1 MFRFPKN
8 QKLCNNTDI
17 DILFDEG
24 TSISLNSF
32 RIVWSYNEKKD
43 DVLMKSI
50 IIVPK
55 KRIKLAV
62 QRNTIKRYIRQS
74 YRTRKVKLEEH
85 LKNQAIQINLAIIY
99 NSHKV
104 LCFKEIDVKINC
116 LLNRLINTL

>member
-1 MFRFPKN
+1 MLRFPKN
-8 QKLCNNTDI
+8 QRLCNNTDI

>member
-74 YRTRKVKLEEH
+74 YRTRRVKLEEH
-85 LKNQAIQINLAIIY
+85 LKNKAIQINLAIIY

-104 LCFKEIDVKINC
+104 LCFKEIDVKINR
-116 LLNRLINTL
+116 LLNRLINSL

>member
-1 MFRFPKN
+1 MLRFPKN

-104 LCFKEIDVKINC
+104 LCFKEIDVKINR
-116 LLNRLINTL
+116 LLNRLINSL

>member
-24 TSISLNSF
+24 ASISLNPF

-43 DVLMKSI
+43 DVLMKSLI
-50 IIVPK
+50 VVPK

-104 LCFKEIDVKINC
+104 LCFEEIDVKINR
-116 LLNRLINTL
+116 LLNRLINSI

>member
-1 MFRFPKN
+1 MLRFPKN
-8 QKLCNNTDI
+8 QRLCNNTDI

-55 KRIKLAV
+55 K
-62 QRNTIKRYIRQS
+62 
-74 YRTRKVKLEEH
+74 
-85 LKNQAIQINLAIIY
+85 KNQISCTKKY
-99 NSHKV
+99 N
-104 LCFKEIDVKINC
+104 
-116 LLNRLINTL
+116 

>member
-1 MFRFPKN
+1 MLRFPKN
-8 QKLCNNTDI
+8 QRLCNNTDI

-104 LCFKEIDVKINC
+104 LCFKEIDVKINR

>member
-104 LCFKEIDVKINC
+104 LCFKEIDVKINR
-116 LLNRLINTL
+116 LLNRLINSL

>member
-32 RIVWSYNEKKD
+32 RIVWTYNEKKD

>member
-104 LCFKEIDVKINC
+104 LCFKEIDVKINR

>member
-17 DILFDEG
+17 DVLFDEG

-32 RIVWSYNEKKD
+32 RIVWTYNEKKD

>member
-1 MFRFPKN
+1 MLRFPKN
-8 QKLCNNTDI
+8 QRLCNNTDI

-104 LCFKEIDVKINC
+104 LCFKEIDVKINR
-116 LLNRLINTL
+116 LLNRLINSL

>member
-1 MFRFPKN
+1 MLRFPKN
-8 QKLCNNTDI
+8 QRLCNNTDI

-74 YRTRKVKLEEH
+74 YRTRRVKLEEH
-85 LKNQAIQINLAIIY
+85 LKNKAIQINLAIIY

-104 LCFKEIDVKINC
+104 LCFKEIDVKINR
-116 LLNRLINTL
+116 LLNRLINSL